1 MISTGRSPAS
11 EPGCDFLRALGS
23 RFGAER
29 RRVVGVGEVS
39 GVGPAAL
46 FYVPPLVALS
56 LSGGVRHELLPVEE
70 DAVVQWTPGFSRA
83 SR

>member
-1 MISTGRSPAS
+1 
-11 EPGCDFLRALGS
+11 
-23 RFGAER
+23 
-29 RRVVGVGEVS
+29 VGVGEVS

-46 FYVPPLVALS
+46 FYVPLLVALS

-70 DAVVQWTPGFSRA
+70 DAAVQWTPGFSRA

>member
-1 MISTGRSPAS
+1 M
-11 EPGCDFLRALGS
+11 
-23 RFGAER
+23 
-29 RRVVGVGEVS
+29 GVGEVS

-70 DAVVQWTPGFSRA
+70 DAVVQ
-83 SR
+83 